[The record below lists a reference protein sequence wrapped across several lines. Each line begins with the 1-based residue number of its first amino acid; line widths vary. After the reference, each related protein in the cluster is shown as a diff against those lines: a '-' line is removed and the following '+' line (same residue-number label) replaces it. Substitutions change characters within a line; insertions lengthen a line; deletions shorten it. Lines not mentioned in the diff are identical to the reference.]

1 MADRPDRP
9 STRRRSS
16 DVPRLDQPQ
25 EFRRRFVPTPSFS
38 QETFGALSEGF
49 ARWMGTAQFLF
60 GMTVFVTIWLAWNT
74 VRRPFGSVRPPRD
87 ELHPAHPDPVTAG
100 VLRRPAHPARAE
112 PSGRPRPR
120 RAGAGPRP
128 RRAQPRRHG
137 VPHPRGRRI
146 ANRLTRH
153 GNSRLRPLRAA
164 PAARRDGGAWHD
176 LSATGLRRRRT
187 ALIRGGRTFTSGYGH
202 FPVAGY
208 RMAPLTSDS
217 NDGVRTGLHV

>member
-9 STRRRSS
+9 SARRRAS
-16 DVPRLDQPQ
+16 DVARLDQPQ

-60 GMTVFVTIWLAWNT
+60 GMTVFVDDLAG
-74 VRRPFGSVRPPRD
+74 VEHLRQPVAAVRPPRD
-87 ELHPAHPDPVTAG
+87 ELHAPDPDPVAAG

-112 PSGRPRPR
+112 PPGRPRPGR
-120 RAGAGPRP
+120 IGAGPRP

-137 VPHPRGRRI
+137 VPHPRGRCFADRI
-146 ANRLTRH
+146 TGH
-153 GNSRLRPLRAA
+153 GNSRLPPLRAA
-164 PAARRDGGAWHD
+164 AAARRDGGAWHVVP
-176 LSATGLRRRRT
+176 APGPRRRGT
-187 ALIRGGRTFTSGYGH
+187 ALIPGGRTFTSGYGH

-217 NDGVRTGLHV
+217 YDGVRTGLHV